1 MAITYPLA
9 LPTTTDFRR
18 VTMSGESVV
27 GLSRSAFTKTAQAQ
41 EHQGMLWHIGITLRP
56 MKRATAE
63 AWIAFLLKLNGRQGT
78 FLMYDPA
85 GPTARGSLLGAPLVD
100 GASQTGQELDTKG
113 WDTNEVGVLLVGDY
127 FSLGTDEQT
136 RLYKVLDDVD
146 SDGSGLATINIWPR
160 LRESPGDS
168 DALTF
173 ASAKG
178 TFRLAGNVSTWD
190 VSVAQFYGLGFSAEE
205 AI

>member
-27 GLSRSAFTKTAQAQ
+27 ALSRSIFTRTAQAQ
-41 EHQGMLWHIGITLRP
+41 EHAGMLWHIGITLKP
-56 MKRATAE
+56 MKRAAAE

-85 GPTARGSLLGAPLVD
+85 GPTARGSLLGTPLVD
-100 GASQTGQELDTKG
+100 GAAQTGQELATKG
-113 WDTNEVGVLLVGDY
+113 WTATQTGVLLAGDY
-127 FSLGTDEQT
+127 LSLGTGEQT
-136 RLYKVLDDVD
+136 RLHKVLDDVD

-190 VSVAQFYGLGFSAEE
+190 VSVAQFYGLGFQAEE